1 MFLVVAL
8 AALVAREMS
17 GVKRRQDLIAVSREN
32 HVEIRTLS
40 EWVQL
45 PGAAPPYVQV
55 PFWRRWLGE
64 DPPAQMCFSLDGSD
78 SDELPYYREL
88 TTEFPAARVTYS
100 ISR

>member
-1 MFLVVAL
+1 MFLVVTL
-8 AALVAREMS
+8 AAFVAREMN
-17 GVKRRQDLIAVSREN
+17 GVRRRQDLIAVGREN

-45 PGAAPPYVQV
+45 PGAAPPAVQV

-64 DPPAQMCFSLDGSD
+64 DPPAELRFSLGGSD
-78 SDELPYYREL
+78 DEFPYYREL
-88 TTEFPAARVTYS
+88 TTEFPSARVTFS